1 VNADKN
7 YGGGMAVTPRAL
19 TIAGSDSGGG
29 AGIQADLKTFQE
41 LDVFGMSALTAVTAQ
56 NTLGVQGVWPL
67 PAEAV
72 ARQIDSIAEDM
83 GTDAVKTGMLFSAG
97 IIRTVADKI
106 RQHRW
111 ERIVV
116 DPVMIA
122 KSKVPLLQ
130 EEAVEALKKELL
142 PLALVVTPNI
152 PEAEALTGMTIRTLV
167 DRKEAAR
174 RIAALGARHV
184 VVKGGHEEDAE
195 ESADLLYDGQSFIMI
210 ATPRIRTSNTH
221 GTGCTFAAAIAAEL
235 AKGRSVEE
243 AVRTAKRFV
252 HCAIGHGISI
262 GHSGFGP
269 TNHWAYRKRSAERPG
284 GAEPSA
290 ERPDGV
296 TLREERWPG

>member
-1 VNADKN
+1 MNADKN

>member
-1 VNADKN
+1 
-7 YGGGMAVTPRAL
+7 
-19 TIAGSDSGGG
+19 
-29 AGIQADLKTFQE
+29 
-41 LDVFGMSALTAVTAQ
+41 
-56 NTLGVQGVWPL
+56 
-67 PAEAV
+67 
-72 ARQIDSIAEDM
+72 
-83 GTDAVKTGMLFSAG
+83 
-97 IIRTVADKI
+97 
-106 RQHRW
+106 
-111 ERIVV
+111 
-116 DPVMIA
+116 
-122 KSKVPLLQ
+122 
-130 EEAVEALKKELL
+130 
-142 PLALVVTPNI
+142 
-152 PEAEALTGMTIRTLV
+152 
-167 DRKEAAR
+167 
-174 RIAALGARHV
+174 
-184 VVKGGHEEDAE
+184 
-195 ESADLLYDGQSFIMI
+195 MI